1 MGRER
6 KKSGGDR
13 GTMAPKGESL
23 SQEHLE
29 ARVNGALLKEALKEV
44 GKAFFAFDSCVEQK
58 QGGEG
63 DEDETSA
70 SFTRANNA
78 LDNLAM
84 KLTKVNLA
92 IKALNADR
100 DQYEES
106 RKRSGEES
114 AEIMLRIEEK
124 KLELEEAKGVKAF
137 YLECEKLKEE
147 IVQIPSCSKLQKNI
161 EETLEETEAIKDKV
175 QHMDSVNQHRQD
187 LLDNVFGSL
196 SALERT
202 IENEEKLK
210 GIRVKPE
217 LIEAIQRE
225 TFSELTRGTED
236 EEMEDVF
243 FTPSKV

>member
-1 MGRER
+1 
-6 KKSGGDR
+6 
-13 GTMAPKGESL
+13 MAPKGESL

-114 AEIMLRIEEK
+114 AEVSLVRSLPLSLSLSLSLLSLFSFLAVHVLFSRSFTHVLSQIMLRIEEK

-175 QHMDSVNQHRQD
+175 QHMDSVNQVKRFPF
-187 LLDNVFGSL
+187 LLS
-196 SALERT
+196 LERSRSSDH
-202 IENEEKLK
+202 
-210 GIRVKPE
+210 IR
-217 LIEAIQRE
+217 
-225 TFSELTRGTED
+225 S
-236 EEMEDVF
+236 
-243 FTPSKV
+243 

>member
-1 MGRER
+1 MKERKREKERERER

-114 AEIMLRIEEK
+114 AEVSLVRS
-124 KLELEEAKGVKAF
+124 L
-137 YLECEKLKEE
+137 
-147 IVQIPSCSKLQKNI
+147 PP
-161 EETLEETEAIKDKV
+161 
-175 QHMDSVNQHRQD
+175 
-187 LLDNVFGSL
+187 SL
-196 SALERT
+196 SLS
-202 IENEEKLK
+202 LSLSLLSLLSL
-210 GIRVKPE
+210 V
-217 LIEAIQRE
+217 LLLLL
-225 TFSELTRGTED
+225 FL
-236 EEMEDVF
+236 
-243 FTPSKV
+243 

>member
-1 MGRER
+1 
-6 KKSGGDR
+6 
-13 GTMAPKGESL
+13 MAPKGESL

-44 GKAFFAFDSCVEQK
+44 GKAFFAFDSCVERK

-114 AEIMLRIEEK
+114 AEVSLVRSLPPSLSLSLSLSLLSLFSFLAAHVLFSRSFTHVLSQIMLRIEEK

-175 QHMDSVNQHRQD
+175 QHMDSVNQVKRFPF
-187 LLDNVFGSL
+187 LLS
-196 SALERT
+196 LERSRSSDH
-202 IENEEKLK
+202 
-210 GIRVKPE
+210 IR
-217 LIEAIQRE
+217 
-225 TFSELTRGTED
+225 S
-236 EEMEDVF
+236 
-243 FTPSKV
+243 